1 MHWNVDPE
9 IFRIGFVAVR
19 WYSLLFMMS
28 FVAGIGLF
36 NYFFK
41 LEKKPVSDVD
51 HLLMY
56 MLFSTVI
63 GARLGHCLFYDPVY
77 YLSNPIKILMVWEGG
92 LASHGAAIAIPI
104 GAWLYSRKRKDQPFM
119 WLIDRVAIGVA
130 ISGFFIRMG
139 NFFNSEIIG
148 APTDVPWAVIFDKVD
163 SLPRHPSQV
172 YEALA
177 YLTIFLLMIWLYK
190 KKQGQTQNGVFL
202 GIFLILVFGF
212 RFFVEFFKE
221 NQSAFESGM
230 TLNMGQW
237 LSIPAVLI
245 GIWLLV
251 RANTQ
256 NQKE

>member
-9 IFRIGFVAVR
+9 IFRIGFVAIR
-19 WYSLLFMMS
+19 WYSLLFMLS
-28 FVAGIGLF
+28 FVAGIYLF

-41 LEKKPVSDVD
+41 LEKKPLEDID

-77 YLSNPIKILMVWEGG
+77 YLSNPLKILMVWEGG
-92 LASHGAAIAIPI
+92 LASHGAAIGIPI
-104 GAWLYSRKRKDQPFM
+104 GIWLYSRKRKDQPFLWM
-119 WLIDRVAIGVA
+119 ADRVAIGVA
-130 ISGFFIRMG
+130 ISGFFIRLG

-148 APTDVPWAVIFDKVD
+148 APSDVPWAVVFDRLD
-163 SLPRHPSQV
+163 NIPRHPSQI

-177 YLTIFLLMIWLYK
+177 YLSIFLIMIAIYK
-190 KKQGQTQNGVFL
+190 KKQGQTKDGLLVGLFFVL
-202 GIFLILVFGF
+202 IFGS
-212 RFFVEFFKE
+212 RFFVEFLKE
-221 NQSAFESGM
+221 NQSAFEQGM

-245 GIWLLV
+245 GLGLILWS
-251 RANTQ
+251 RQ
-256 NQKE
+256 Q